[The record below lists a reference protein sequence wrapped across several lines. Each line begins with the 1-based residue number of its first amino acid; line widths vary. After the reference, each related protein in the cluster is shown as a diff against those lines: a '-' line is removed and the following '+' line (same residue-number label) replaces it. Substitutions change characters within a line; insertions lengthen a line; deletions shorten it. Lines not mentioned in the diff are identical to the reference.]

1 MILFDYFLVIFGD
14 HSICTLNK
22 QKSKQIMARTLVLL
36 VLSFW
41 VLLEMAVIYG
51 IYYPIGS
58 FLTFRPLNNI
68 WSKLHTNDG
77 NVYPDDEL
85 YVDKTPLDTLI
96 RRYNDIVELLGI

>member
-1 MILFDYFLVIFGD
+1 
-14 HSICTLNK
+14 
-22 QKSKQIMARTLVLL
+22 MARTLVLL
-36 VLSFW
+36 VLSCW

-68 WSKLHTNDG
+68 WSKLHTNNDDPISG
-77 NVYPDDEL
+77 YLDADEL

-96 RRYNDIVELLGI
+96 RRYNDILSLF